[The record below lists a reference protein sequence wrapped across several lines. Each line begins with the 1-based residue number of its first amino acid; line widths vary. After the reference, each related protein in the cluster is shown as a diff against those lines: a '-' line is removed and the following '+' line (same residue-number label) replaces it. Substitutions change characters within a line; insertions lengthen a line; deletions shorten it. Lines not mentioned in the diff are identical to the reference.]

1 MNKYVLWIAVAVLF
15 GAFSAGSA
23 RADVTGTDDFTITD
37 IVGGAYAGD
46 TFTGSFSFDATAAAT
61 GFTPLL
67 SFATNLPSW
76 VGGTLADAVSPTYSD
91 VGGLDFFYAPAPVGN
106 TDAFAFFGGNI
117 FTYGTTEEV
126 NGEFGD
132 AGQGAFTVT
141 PAVAATPE
149 PGSLALLSIGLLGLL
164 GFGLVRRKTL
174 PLASSRLA

>member
-23 RADVTGTDDFTITD
+23 RADVTGR
-37 IVGGAYAGD
+37 
-46 TFTGSFSFDATAAAT
+46 
-61 GFTPLL
+61 
-67 SFATNLPSW
+67 
-76 VGGTLADAVSPTYSD
+76 GTLADAVSPTYSD

-126 NGEFGD
+126 NSEFGD
-132 AGQGAFTVT
+132 TGQGAFTVT

-149 PGSLALLSIGLLGLL
+149 PGSLALLSIGLFGLF
-164 GFGLVRRKTL
+164 GFGLVRRKAL